1 MPCEDDLLPHGIRRR
16 LETLWLGRRIYYL
29 REVDSTNRFAADL
42 ARAGEPHGT
51 LVVSD
56 YQTGGRGRWDRTWES
71 PAGKNVLFS
80 LILRPEVETYAIL
93 PVTLVFSVAVAE
105 TLTAI
110 TGREA
115 SVKWPNDVL
124 VEGKK
129 ICGIL
134 SEGVS
139 KGGVAVFVVVGM
151 GVNVNMGSE
160 DFSEE
165 IRGRSC
171 SCSSLTG
178 LTWDRAEVL
187 ARLLSA
193 LERGYDEFAREGF
206 GKIAPRYKS
215 KLSVLGKTVRFV
227 KSGAETV
234 GRVLD
239 VGTDGSLIVETANGR
254 MALREQEVSLHS
266 DGGESDDPRC

>member
-1 MPCEDDLLPHGIRRR
+1 MACDDDLLPRGVRSR
-16 LETLWLGRRIYYL
+16 LETHWLGRRIYYL

-80 LILRPEVETYAIL
+80 LILRPGIETYAIL
-93 PVTLVFSVAVAE
+93 PVTLVFSVAIAE

-115 SVKWPNDVL
+115 GVKWPNDVF

-139 KGGVAVFVVVGM
+139 KGGVAVFVVVGI
-151 GVNVNMGSE
+151 GVNVNMGTE
-160 DFSEE
+160 DFPEE

-193 LERGYDEFAREGF
+193 LERGYDEFARDGF
-206 GKIAPRYKS
+206 GKIAPRYTS
-215 KLSVLGKTVRFV
+215 RLILLGKTVRFV

-239 VGTDGSLIVETANGR
+239 VGADGSLVVETANGR

>member
-1 MPCEDDLLPHGIRRR
+1 MPCRDDLLPRGIRNR
-16 LETLWLGRRIYYL
+16 LETQWLARRIYYL

-56 YQTGGRGRWDRTWES
+56 YQTGGRGRWDRRWES

-80 LILRPEVETYAIL
+80 LVLRPEVETYAIL

-105 TLTAI
+105 TLDAI

-115 SVKWPNDVL
+115 GVKWPNDVF

-139 KGGVAVFVVVGM
+139 KGRVAVFVIVGI
-151 GVNVNMGSE
+151 GVNVNMGTE
-160 DFSEE
+160 DFPEE
-165 IRGRSC
+165 IRARSC
-171 SCSSLTG
+171 SCRSLTG
-178 LTWDRAEVL
+178 LTWDRADVL

-206 GKIAPRYKS
+206 VKIAPRYMS
-215 KLSVLGKTVRFV
+215 RLSILGKTVRFE
-227 KSGAETV
+227 KSGAESV

-239 VGTDGSLIVETANGR
+239 VGTDGSLIVETADGR
-254 MALREQEVSLHS
+254 MALREQEVSLHC
-266 DGGESDDPRC
+266 DGGESNDPRR